1 MKVIVA
7 TFLYTLPFICNFAY
21 MRLKNGISEERI
33 LQFTN
38 VIGLVICEFAK
49 LEPIFQVPIYHK

>member
-1 MKVIVA
+1 
-7 TFLYTLPFICNFAY
+7 
-21 MRLKNGISEERI
+21 MRLKNGILEERI